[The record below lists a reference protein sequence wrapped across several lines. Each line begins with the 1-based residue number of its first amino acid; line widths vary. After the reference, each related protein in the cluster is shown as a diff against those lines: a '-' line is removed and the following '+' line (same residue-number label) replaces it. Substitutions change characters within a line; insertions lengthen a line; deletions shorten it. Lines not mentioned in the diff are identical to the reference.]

1 MINDDL
7 EFTMELCKDFHDEK
21 LPTLSF
27 AIFAGKNGL
36 KHTYYEKPMRNQ
48 ILIMERSAIS
58 RQQIM
63 SIMSNEL
70 VRRLEVISTGLDQ
83 TEIDEI
89 VNKFTHQIWNSDY
102 TAINDFLA

>member
-1 MINDDL
+1 MNKINDDL
-7 EFTMELCKDFHDEK
+7 EFTLELCEDFNDGK

-27 AIFAGKNGL
+27 ALFAGKNGL
-36 KHTYYEKPMRNQ
+36 QHTYFEKAMRNQ
-48 ILIMERSAIS
+48 ILVMERSAIG

-83 TEIDEI
+83 TRLME
-89 VNKFTHQIWNSDY
+89 
-102 TAINDFLA
+102 L